1 MGAGRGTGV
10 SGDSEP
16 SASLSG
22 AVWGERFGDEAKT
35 ARTTL
40 GWGIDLRL
48 GSLFNSSAAWSSS
61 QRAQHMVLRTHSG
74 EPLLLIA
81 SWNPILSHRTKA
93 SSRWTRIRGL
103 VPT

>member
-1 MGAGRGTGV
+1 V

-22 AVWGERFGDEAKT
+22 AVCGERLWDEANT

-40 GWGIDLRL
+40 GWGVDLRL
-48 GSLFNSSAAWSSS
+48 GSLFNSSSALSSS
-61 QRAQHMVLRTHSG
+61 QRAQQMVLLTHSG
-74 EPLLLIA
+74 EAPLLVV
-81 SWNPILSHRTKA
+81 SWNSILSHRTKA